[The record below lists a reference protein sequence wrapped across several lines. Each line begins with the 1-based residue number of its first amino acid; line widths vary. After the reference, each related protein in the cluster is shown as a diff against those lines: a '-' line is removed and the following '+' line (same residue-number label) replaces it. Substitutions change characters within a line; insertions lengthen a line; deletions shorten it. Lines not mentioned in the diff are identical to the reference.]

1 MALKMGGKKQAL
13 KGKAQESSPSAGE
26 WNKSKCTESTLLQ
39 LVEGLLRPRE
49 VVQWRFHDSDSM
61 SFENVDELILF
72 QHFVERGLALRT
84 TDFLQGLLSFY
95 GIQIHHLNPN
105 LILHL
110 LIFVHFCEAF
120 LGI

>member
-1 MALKMGGKKQAL
+1 MDWKKGSPKRKDGDA
-13 KGKAQESSPSAGE
+13 SSPAEE

-39 LVEGLLRPRE
+39 LMEGLFQPRE

-84 TDFLQGLLSFY
+84 TDFLQGC
-95 GIQIHHLNPN
+95 NT
-105 LILHL
+105 LI
-110 LIFVHFCEAF
+110 
-120 LGI
+120 